1 MTPDAL
7 AALHA
12 LCFTDT
18 PRPWST
24 TDFAGLL
31 ALSSTLL
38 VARPDGFALGQI
50 AGPEA
55 TLLTLA
61 VHPEGRR
68 QGLGRTLVAG
78 FEAAAAARG
87 ALDAFLEVAE
97 SNAPARALYFGLG
110 YRAIARRRGYYQ
122 RAAQPPVDA
131 LLLRKLLLPV
141 AAEEQGKII

>member
-18 PRPWST
+18 PRPWAT
-24 TDFAGLL
+24 TDFVGLL

-38 VARPDGFALGQI
+38 VVRPGGFALGQL

-61 VHPEGRR
+61 VHPDCRR
-68 QGLGRTLVAG
+68 RGLGRALVAD
-78 FEAAAAARG
+78 FERAATTRG
-87 ALDAFLEVAE
+87 AEDAFLEVAE
-97 SNAPARALYFGLG
+97 TNAAARALYAAAAYQLIG
-110 YRAIARRRGYYQ
+110 RRRGYYQ
-122 RAAQPPVDA
+122 RPAQPAVDA
-131 LLLRKLLLPV
+131 LLLRKLLSPP
-141 AAEEQGKII
+141 AR

>member
-1 MTPDAL
+1 MTPEDL

-18 PRPWST
+18 PRPWSAP
-24 TDFAGLL
+24 DFAGLL
-31 ALSSTLL
+31 ALTSTVL
-38 VARPDGFALGQI
+38 VERPGGFALGQI

-68 QGLGRTLVAG
+68 QGLGRGLVAG
-78 FEAAAAARG
+78 FETAALALG

-97 SNAPARALYFGLG
+97 SNAAAWSLYAGLG
-110 YRAIARRRGYYQ
+110 YQAIARRRGYYL

-131 LLLRKLLLPV
+131 VVMRKPLAPV
-141 AAEEQGKII
+141 MPEALGKTI